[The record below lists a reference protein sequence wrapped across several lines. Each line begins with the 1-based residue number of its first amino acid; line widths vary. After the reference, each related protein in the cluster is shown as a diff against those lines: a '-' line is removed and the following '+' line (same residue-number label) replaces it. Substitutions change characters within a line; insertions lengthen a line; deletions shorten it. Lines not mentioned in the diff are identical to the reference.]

1 MLVGSSIGNNSE
13 YLRNTSIYSTRIFAA
28 GCAVQA
34 CPSFTRPF
42 LGRLLR
48 IFTNRYGSKL
58 KCNIIPA
65 YQAITQNIADKSSS
79 LDAELETTYLR
90 YFLEGY
96 SSSSRSN
103 QASLDTVVTSI
114 LGLNGA
120 AQEQLKVAIPAL
132 ILNLLS
138 ADASANIVQLLLD
151 EVRTAVSSSKNT
163 DIASAVFT
171 ADRLPVL
178 DSCLRETLRL
188 HGLDLLTMKRRLMA
202 DIKFDDTLTLPK
214 GCPIAIASYTVHRDE
229 THYPNAEIFDP
240 FRFCEKIPN
249 SNSYKS
255 TRPSYEPDEHYLVFG
270 IGHHVSHLY
279 VVLTPGIVC

>member
-1 MLVGSSIGNNSE
+1 MAGVGSALQS
-13 YLRNTSIYSTRIFAA
+13 
-28 GCAVQA
+28 
-34 CPSFTRPF
+34 
-42 LGRLLR
+42 
-48 IFTNRYGSKL
+48 
-58 KCNIIPA
+58 
-65 YQAITQNIADKSSS
+65 
-79 LDAELETTYLR
+79 
-90 YFLEGY
+90 
-96 SSSSRSN
+96 
-103 QASLDTVVTSI
+103 
-114 LGLNGA
+114 
-120 AQEQLKVAIPAL
+120 IPAL

-202 DIKFDDTLTLPK
+202 DIKFGDTLTLPK

-279 VVLTPGIVC
+279 VVLTPGNIAFELRAISVGEDSQEPS